1 MPYRQKESWYPMK
14 AVVQRV
20 SRASVTIDGKE
31 FSTIGKGLLI
41 LLGITNGDIG
51 DDAKYTAEK
60 CGSLRIFDDSQGKM
74 NLSVREVEGSILVVS
89 QFTLY
94 GDTRKGNRPSFIEAA
109 PPDVAEPLYN
119 TFVQHLRTLLGNE
132 RITTGLFRAMMDVE
146 LVNDGPVTVIV
157 ESKR

>member
-1 MPYRQKESWYPMK
+1 MK

-20 SRASVTIDGKE
+20 SRANVTIDVKE
-31 FSTIGKGLLI
+31 FSSIGKGLLI
-41 LLGITNGDIG
+41 LLGITNGDTG

-60 CGSLRIFDDSQGKM
+60 CSSLRIFDDGQGKM

-132 RITTGLFRAMMDVE
+132 RIATGLFRSMMNVG